1 MDLTKLLEALEKNSF
16 PSVFQLLEVAHIPW
30 LMNPFHLQ
38 SQQLHHSL
46 SSVVTSPSLT
56 LILLPLFSTNKDPVI
71 ILGHPDKLPSSGQL
85 ISSLPSAPIPLC
97 MLCNI
102 IIVPVIGAWTSLG
115 SPRYFM
121 QLRMDNSFEDSHVQ
135 QTKAG
140 RDATGQT
147 ETVDFHCT
155 C

>member
-85 ISSLPSAPIPLC
+85 ISSLTSICTNSPLY
-97 MLCNI
+97 
-102 IIVPVIGAWTSLG
+102 V
-115 SPRYFM
+115 M
-121 QLRMDNSFEDSHVQ
+121 QHNHSSSDWSMDIFGEPKILH
-135 QTKAG
+135 A
-140 RDATGQT
+140 A
-147 ETVDFHCT
+147 
-155 C
+155 